1 MELRGGSWPDQVQLA
16 SHTLAADR
24 YSRAARSRASGSVAA
39 RGWATGYRAGPAG
52 VCKPKDAT
60 LTGCWTA
67 AHLVLVEGEGTA
79 GGGGRAGRGR
89 GLGWDWSR
97 DLGRRGGQPSQPQ
110 SAVERGLLLLQRL
123 QILHGVSHCKVNP

>member
-52 VCKPKDAT
+52 VCRRNNAT
-60 LTGCWTA
+60 LGA
-67 AHLVLVEGEGTA
+67 
-79 GGGGRAGRGR
+79 
-89 GLGWDWSR
+89 
-97 DLGRRGGQPSQPQ
+97 
-110 SAVERGLLLLQRL
+110 GLLPTLYWWKGKALLEEVGGPGGAGDSDGT
-123 QILHGVSHCKVNP
+123 GVETWEGVAASPANPSPQ